1 MSDRQPELSA
11 TAEIF
16 ARFLESLEQGGAD
29 DIEPLCREHPRAADR
44 LRRMH
49 ADWRRLEDALGPT
62 RPKVNRERYEVGE
75 CIARGGMGIVYR
87 VYDHHLRRELAMKV
101 LRGAADGS
109 STKGSSDPRALS
121 RFLDE
126 ARVTG
131 QLQHPGIPTVHDL
144 GVDAEG
150 RVFFTMPLV
159 SGSTLREIV
168 AAMRN
173 DDAAWPLQR
182 VLGVLLKVCEAV
194 AFAHA
199 QGVIHR
205 DLKPSNVMVG
215 RFGETYVMDWGLA
228 RVLAEADAPAPA
240 AVASE
245 RAALSRQD
253 PRSPLATRDGDVVG
267 TPVYMPPEQARGET
281 AQLGPRVDVY
291 AAGAMLYHVVAGS
304 PPYGDESASS
314 QVVIQQIL
322 AGPPP
327 RLDAV
332 EPSAPP
338 ELAAICARAM
348 SWRAEDRYADMGE
361 LAADLRAW
369 IEQRVV
375 RAYDTGA
382 LATFK
387 KLVARN
393 KIAATAMAAAF
404 VALLA
409 GTFVSVRQARF
420 AEASNALSLDAVD
433 RMLERVASSRL
444 DDVPRAY
451 PVRQELM
458 SDAIALYERMLE
470 RRGDDAATRARLA
483 RCWHQLGK
491 VQHKLGDQKAA
502 ATSQEHAIAMF
513 DRLVQEQPGVAELVS
528 GRASASLS
536 LSILLTDRGENAA
549 AERLLRAAAAVLD
562 SGLPAGGEQHLED
575 RLHVC
580 SQLGTLLL
588 RDGRSAEAIEERQRA
603 VELARRLEHVGD
615 RARAEERLARSLD
628 QLGNCLFEANRPGEA
643 TPPHQ
648 EAVSILRSLY
658 EADPR
663 RESVRTSLG
672 AALTNLGRCFDVAE
686 RDADALVVWRESAKL
701 WQAIL
706 ADHPE
711 VPTWHWA
718 LGTTLGNIARNEPD
732 TAAAVVAWD
741 AAVNELGLAAGNAK
755 TNRAFRA
762 EWLRYL
768 QDRPMWFA
776 NRAMHREVVHAAA
789 ELADADP
796 EDAQAALQAAIY
808 VGHAVR
814 SATGDG
820 AVPAADRAGL
830 IAGYRAAGLRH
841 VRQAVER
848 GCRDRARLET
858 EHFAFLREEPG
869 FAALLDGLRD

>member
-11 TAEIF
+11 AAEIF

-29 DIEPLCREHPRAADR
+29 DIEPLCREHPRVADR

-62 RPKVNRERYEVGE
+62 RRRVARERYEVGE

-101 LRGAADGS
+101 LRGGADGS

-144 GVDAEG
+144 GVDAAG

-173 DDAAWPLQR
+173 GDTSWPLQR

-267 TPVYMPPEQARGET
+267 TPVYMPPEQARGDT

-314 QVVIQQIL
+314 QVVIQKIL

-327 RLDAV
+327 PLDAV
-332 EPSAPP
+332 QPSAPP
-338 ELAAICARAM
+338 ELAAICSRAM
-348 SWRAEDRYADMGE
+348 SWRAEDRYSDMGE

-382 LATFK
+382 FATFQ

-393 KIAATAMAAAF
+393 KIAAAAMAAAF

-420 AEASNALSLDAVD
+420 AEASNTLSLDAVE

-458 SDAIALYERMLE
+458 SDAIALYEQMLA
-470 RRGDDAATRARLA
+470 RRGDDAETRTRLA

-502 ATSQEHAIAMF
+502 AASQERAIAMF
-513 DRLVQEQPGVAELVS
+513 DRLVQERPGVDEMVS
-528 GRASASLS
+528 GRASAALS

-549 AERLLRAAAAVLD
+549 AERILRAAAAALD
-562 SGLPAGGEQHLED
+562 AGGEQHLKD
-575 RLHVC
+575 RFDFC
-580 SQLGTLLL
+580 GQLGTLLL
-588 RDGRSAEAIEERQRA
+588 RDGRTAEAIAERQRA
-603 VELARRLEHVGD
+603 VELARRLGHVGD

-628 QLGNCLFEANRPGEA
+628 QLGNCLFEADRPGEA
-643 TPPHQ
+643 TGPHQ
-648 EAVSILRSLY
+648 EAVSILRALY

-663 RESVRTSLG
+663 RESVRTGLG
-672 AALTNLGRCFDVAE
+672 AALTNLGRCFDVAG
-686 RDADALVVWRESAKL
+686 RDAEALAVWRESARL

-706 ADHPE
+706 VDHPE

-732 TAAAVVAWD
+732 RAAAVLAWD
-741 AAVNELGLAAGNAK
+741 GAVNELGVAAAGAK
-755 TNRAFRA
+755 ANRAFRA
-762 EWLRYL
+762 EWLRHL
-768 QDRPMWFA
+768 RDRPMWFA
-776 NRAMHREVVHAAA
+776 NRAMHREVVHTAG

-796 EDAQAALQAAIY
+796 EDAQVALQAAIY

-814 SATGDG
+814 SATDDA
-820 AVPAADRAGL
+820 AVPTADRAGL
-830 IAGYRAAGLRH
+830 IAEYRAAGLRH

-858 EHFAFLREEPG
+858 EHFAFLRDEPG
-869 FAALLDGLRD
+869 FAALLDGLRRD